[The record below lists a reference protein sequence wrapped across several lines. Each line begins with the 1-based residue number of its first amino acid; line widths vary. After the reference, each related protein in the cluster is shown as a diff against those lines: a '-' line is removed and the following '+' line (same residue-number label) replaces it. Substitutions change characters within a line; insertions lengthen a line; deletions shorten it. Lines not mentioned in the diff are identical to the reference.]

1 MSNVEY
7 TSHWRERNIEGRQR
21 GREGEELRMLN
32 ISDTLDLLVIS
43 LMRSGVYVS
52 E

>member
-1 MSNVEY
+1 MSYVKY
-7 TSHWRERNIEGRQR
+7 LAMRWMCTAGYMEG

-32 ISDTLDLLVIS
+32 IYDTLDLLVIS